1 MVVRDEDQGD
11 YLEYLVE
18 SIVDERVRNNQPQ
31 YQVKWAGYEAL
42 TWEPRANVIDTRAY
56 ESWIARTRCVRLPT
70 GGLARNWRKNLT
82 YAANSNRTEGLHTPP
97 RTYSASL
104 KCPSSSEAAI
114 ARPPERPEAPSV
126 DVEEVPVR
134 GLAKR
139 QQALLSLHT
148 QLEQALFYS
157 LLIDTQLRKAVNVFL
172 P

>member
-1 MVVRDEDQGD
+1 M
-11 YLEYLVE
+11 
-18 SIVDERVRNNQPQ
+18 
-31 YQVKWAGYEAL
+31 

-70 GGLARNWRKNLT
+70 GRLARNWRKNLT
-82 YAANSNRTEGLHTPP
+82 HAANSNRTEGLHTPP

-114 ARPPERPEAPSV
+114 ARPPEQPEAPSV

-139 QQALLSLHT
+139 QRAPPSLHT
-148 QLEQALFYS
+148 QLEQALFHS
-157 LLIDTQLRKAVNVFL
+157 PPIDTQPRKAVNVFSPQTAAAQL
-172 P
+172 LTQPVRLTAPRE